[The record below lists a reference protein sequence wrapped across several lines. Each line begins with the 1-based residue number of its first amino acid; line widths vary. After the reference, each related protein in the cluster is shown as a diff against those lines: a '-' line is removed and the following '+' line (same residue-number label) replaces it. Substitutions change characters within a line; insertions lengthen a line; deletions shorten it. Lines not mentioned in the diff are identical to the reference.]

1 MDDIVLNKKESIER
15 CIKQIRVYYAL
26 PSELAFKENYMRQ
39 DAIAVNMQRAC
50 EQCIALANH
59 TIKTRKLGLPKAS
72 RESFRLLAQADI
84 IPRDL
89 AANLENMVG
98 FRNTLVHQYQ
108 DLDIELMVDVIEN
121 HLDDLIDFT
130 NFIVEAF
137 INDSPEKT
145 NEPQRAQR
153 TQRKN

>member
-1 MDDIVLNKKESIER
+1 MNDIVLNKKESIER
-15 CIKQIRVYYAL
+15 CIKQIRVYYAS
-26 PSELAFKENYMRQ
+26 PSDIPFEENYLKQ
-39 DAIAVNMQRAC
+39 DAIAANMQRAC

-59 TIKTRKLGLPKAS
+59 TIKKRKLGLPKES
-72 RESFRLLAQADI
+72 RESFRLLARSDI

-108 DLDIELMVDVIEN
+108 DLDIQLMVDVIEN

-130 NFIVEAF
+130 NFIVKEF
-137 INDSPEKT
+137 SNGPTS
-145 NEPQRAQR
+145 
-153 TQRKN
+153 